1 MAFPGLNAEEK
12 FTDLMISSF
21 LKLSIISIIFH
32 GHRQSG
38 ILQSPSNILFLS
50 AVVVK
55 KEQIS

>member
-38 ILQSPSNILFLS
+38 ILLTPSN
-50 AVVVK
+50 V
-55 KEQIS
+55 